1 MDIMDT
7 RVEGTDNDG
16 EGTVMVR
23 LSVLICCECSDMLRV
38 SDGDEI
44 TDEWN
49 IPCVLQG
56 DCIPEQAN
64 VQRQHRFMERCQCY

>member
-7 RVEGTDNDG
+7 CVEGTDNDG

-38 SDGDEI
+38 
-44 TDEWN
+44 
-49 IPCVLQG
+49 
-56 DCIPEQAN
+56 
-64 VQRQHRFMERCQCY
+64 F